1 MRPIA
6 PQTGEVVAS
15 PFVAKGY
22 GTHPCVIPCIPPS
35 SRSGERGPHP
45 AIAYRSGDRLGVH
58 PIDGPPPVIRLPSE
72 RTLGVRGHP
81 VKRLYTGSRV
91 LVTPERASTCGD
103 DRIRT
108 CEGAQHPLTA

>member
-22 GTHPCVIPCIPPS
+22 GTHPYVIPCIPPS

-45 AIAYRSGDRLGVH
+45 GIAYRSGDRLGVH
-58 PIDGPPPVIRLPSE
+58 PLDGPPPVIRLPSE
-72 RTLGVRGHP
+72 RTLRSMWTSCQTAIHGKAAFLSLPKRPLPAETTGFEPVRE
-81 VKRLYTGSRV
+81 LN
-91 LVTPERASTCGD
+91 TP
-103 DRIRT
+103 
-108 CEGAQHPLTA
+108 